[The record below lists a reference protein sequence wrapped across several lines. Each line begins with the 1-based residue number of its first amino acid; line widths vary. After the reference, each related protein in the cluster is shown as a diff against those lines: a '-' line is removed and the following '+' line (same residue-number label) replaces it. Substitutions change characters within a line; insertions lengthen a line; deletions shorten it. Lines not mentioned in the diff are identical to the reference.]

1 MITGIYVETAWE
13 KKKNHNT
20 LSLLK
25 QVASADKEEK
35 SFTVNIVL

>member
-13 KKKNHNT
+13 KKNHNT

-25 QVASADKEEK
+25 KVASADKEEK
-35 SFTVNIVL
+35 NFTANIVL